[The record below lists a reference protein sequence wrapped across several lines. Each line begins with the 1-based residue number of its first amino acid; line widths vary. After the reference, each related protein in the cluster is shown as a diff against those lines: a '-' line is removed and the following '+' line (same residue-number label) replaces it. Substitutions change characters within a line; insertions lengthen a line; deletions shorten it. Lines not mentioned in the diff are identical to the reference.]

1 MATNNVFRSSTIYGI
16 LRNSDNTTASPNVLA
31 NAIFDRDVDV
41 TGKVVTDRI
50 NSKTGRIDM
59 SGNII
64 DISGNTIYLGHTG
77 NNVYI
82 KDVLYAGGDVTLAG
96 TNAFTGTNTFNTNL
110 PTSTATPTTSTQLI
124 TKAYGDSNYASS
136 SGSVTSAGNNNFTG
150 TNTFNAASTIKN
162 SLNFTNGSNP
172 LTAKI
177 EPVDMGGASVMKITS
192 KGLLYIDCN
201 NIVPDPDPYIPYFYY
216 QGFYYGNP
224 TTTQPYT
231 IESNGG
237 LTLNAIKLKLQSSGD
252 INLATASVTR
262 SSTPTLTDNSLELAT
277 TAFVKGQNYIT
288 SSALTPYAPLASP
301 TLTGTPAAPT
311 AATSTNTTQIA
322 TTAFVKN
329 QGYATLASPTLT
341 GTPAAPTAL
350 TADNSTTIA
359 TTAFVK
365 AQNYLTSASL
375 SAYALLASPTFTGTP
390 AAPTAATSTNTTQIA
405 TTAFVKDQ
413 GYATLASPTLTGTPL
428 APTALTADSST
439 TIATTAFVKAQNYLT
454 SASLSAYALL
464 ASPTFTGTPAAP
476 TAATSTN
483 TTQIA
488 TTAFV
493 KDQGYATLASP
504 TLTGTP
510 AAPTATAGTNTTQI
524 ATTAF
529 VLGQS
534 FITSAALS
542 AYALL
547 ASPTFTG
554 TPAAPTA
561 ATSTNTTQIATTAFV
576 KNQAY
581 ATLADPALT
590 GNPTATTQLAAD
602 NSTRI
607 ATTAFVKLQNYLTSA
622 SLSAYALLASPT
634 FTGTPAAPTAATST
648 NTTQIATTAFV
659 KDQGYAT
666 LASPT
671 LTGTPAAPTAAVG
684 TNTTQIATTAFVLAN
699 GVTLAG
705 TNAFTGTNTFNS
717 NLPTSTQ
724 TPSSSTQLIT
734 KAYADATY
742 PSAAGFASLS
752 AANTFTATNN
762 FSTLNS
768 TAIVITDATTK
779 PASAGGSLRIK
790 HNTSGGSSSI
800 VFPSTAD
807 GSEYGFI
814 QYDDNRG
821 SGGENAK
828 LTIGTINDSN
838 DDLYLSPSGTTYI
851 TSGLNVTGATTLTGV
866 SMYRAGYNTI
876 AIGYDNLPASSTSN
890 YDNFC
895 FGTGVMKYMTTG
907 NNNVGIGNY
916 AFGLATTSNESVAVG
931 IQALSQ
937 VLTGGQNTAVGF
949 CASQVT
955 TGSSNTSIGNLA
967 GLTLTSGTRNT
978 YIGSESGGGSITTGS
993 YNTAIGDNSGK
1004 HNYSN
1009 TTCIGYN
1016 SVATANNQ
1024 IVLGTTSETTIS
1036 KGGIEILES
1045 KNLNFRQNSSGNTST
1060 IQFLNN
1066 AGSVL
1071 ALIYGSTSSNA
1082 LNFDAYS
1089 SSLTNG
1095 FRFLFGGTQVAKISP
1110 TGQLSAGQPQT
1121 WAAYGTSGGNAYTPG
1136 SSTRIG
1142 STSNVPSS
1150 IYLNGLTTYGG
1161 ANASDYNTSTA
1172 TFTASVAGLYN
1183 FQFFMFLN
1191 SSPAANNRWLAARG
1205 TAVAASTPGSD
1216 FQYVSFNH
1224 SYLSSSNSQHSV
1236 QVTYYMAVGQTFYW
1250 SADAV
1255 TPLLYYGPGHT
1266 TALITKI
1273 Y

>member
-31 NAIFDRDVDV
+31 NAIFDRDVNI

-77 NNVYI
+77 ANVYI

-96 TNAFTGTNTFNTNL
+96 
-110 PTSTATPTTSTQLI
+110 
-124 TKAYGDSNYASS
+124 
-136 SGSVTSAGNNNFTG
+136 NNNFTG
-150 TNTFNAASTIKN
+150 TNTFNDPTIITEVLKFSN
-162 SLNFTNGSNP
+162 SVAYDVSRC
-172 LTAKI
+172 KI
-177 EPVDMGGASVMKITS
+177 EPIDMGGASVMKITS
-192 KGLLYIDCN
+192 RGILYIDAN
-201 NIVPDPDPYIPYFYY
+201 NTDAVDNYLPYFY
-216 QGFYYGNP
+216 QRGFYYPNP
-224 TTTQPYT
+224 TTTEPYT
-231 IESNGG
+231 IESAGG
-237 LTLNAIKLKLQSSGD
+237 LTISATKLKLLSSGD
-252 INLATASVTR
+252 IDLATASVTR
-262 SSTPTLTDNSLELAT
+262 FSTPTLTDNSLELAT
-277 TAFVKGQNYIT
+277 TAFVKGQG
-288 SSALTPYAPLASP
+288 YATLASP

-341 GTPAAPTAL
+341 GTPLAPTQLA
-350 TADNSTTIA
+350 ADNSTAIA

-365 AQNYLTSASL
+365 L
-375 SAYALLASPTFTGTP
+375 
-390 AAPTAATSTNTTQIA
+390 
-405 TTAFVKDQ
+405 
-413 GYATLASPTLTGTPL
+413 
-428 APTALTADSST
+428 
-439 TIATTAFVKAQNYLT
+439 QNYLT

-542 AYALL
+542 GYALL
-547 ASPTFTG
+547 ASPTLTG

-602 NSTRI
+602 DSTRI

-622 SLSAYALLASPT
+622 ALSGYALLASPT

-659 KDQGYAT
+659 KNQAYAT

-671 LTGTPAAPTAAVG
+671 LTGTPAAPTALTADNSTTIATTAFVKAQNYLTSASLSAYALLASPTFTGTPAAPTALTADNSTTIATTAFVKAQNYITSAALSGYALLASPTFTGTPAAPTAAVG

-699 GVTLAG
+699 GGGSVTLGG
-705 TNAFTGTNTFNS
+705 TNAWTGTNSFNT
-717 NLPTSTQ
+717 NLPTSTA
-724 TPSSSTQLIT
+724 TPSSSTQLVT
-734 KAYADATY
+734 KSYTDSTY
-742 PSAAGFASLS
+742 VSLTANNSGF
-752 AANTFTATNN
+752 TG
-762 FSTLNS
+762 
-768 TAIVITDATTK
+768 D
-779 PASAGGSLRIK
+779 LR
-790 HNTSGGSSSI
+790 
-800 VFPSTAD
+800 
-807 GSEYGFI
+807 
-814 QYDDNRG
+814 
-821 SGGENAK
+821 
-828 LTIGTINDSN
+828 
-838 DDLYLSPSGTTYI
+838 
-851 TSGLNVTGATTLTGV
+851 GV

-876 AIGYDNLPASSTSN
+876 AIGYDNLPVTSTSN

-895 FGTGVMKYMTTG
+895 FGTGVMKYMTGG
-907 NNNVGIGNY
+907 NNNVGVGNY
-916 AFGLATTSNESVAVG
+916 AMGLATNANQSVAVG

-937 VLTGGQNTAVGF
+937 VLTGGQNTAIGF
-949 CASQVT
+949 CAAQVT
-955 TGSSNTSIGNLA
+955 TGSSNTCIGSES
-967 GLTLTSGTRNT
+967 GISLTSGSYNT
-978 YIGSESGGGSITTGS
+978 FIGSESGGGSITTGS

-1004 HNYSN
+1004 HNFSN

-1036 KGGIEILES
+1036 KGGIEIIES
-1045 KNLNFRQNSSGNTST
+1045 KGLDLRQNSAGNTSA
-1060 IQFLNN
+1060 IEWVNN
-1066 AGSVL
+1066 AGSAL
-1071 ALIYGSTSSNA
+1071 ALIYASTSSNA
-1082 LNFDAYS
+1082 FNFDAYS

-1095 FRFLFGGTQVAKISP
+1095 FRFLFGGSQVAKIST
-1110 TGQLSAGQPQT
+1110 TGQLSAGQPKY
-1121 WAAYGTSGGNAYTPG
+1121 WFIGGVGANGYTPAGRKLG
-1136 SSTRIG
+1136 SSTYNVGGYFGNIQAFG
-1142 STSNVPSS
+1142 GASTSNWSVA
-1150 IYLNGLTTYGG
+1150 NGI
-1161 ANASDYNTSTA
+1161 
-1172 TFTASVAGLYN
+1172 FTASEDGTYVFNLSV
-1183 FQFFMFLN
+1183 F
-1191 SSPAANNRWLAARG
+1191 NNGNTTSGRWLKAGG
-1205 TAVAASTPGSD
+1205 TCLSNVGAEQYIFFNQSYIASTDGMFS
-1216 FQYVSFNH
+1216 VS
-1224 SYLSSSNSQHSV
+1224 Q
-1236 QVTYYMAVGQTFYW
+1236 TYYMTSGQTFYW
-1250 SADAV
+1250 FSENQS
-1255 TPLLYYGPGHT
+1255 PYFYYASSHT
-1266 TALITKI
+1266 CGLIFKI
-1273 Y
+1273 L